1 MSCAQDRSQ
10 LKQRNA
16 MVTEAN
22 NKLQTQLAESERQEQ
37 EHRSHSNKLST
48 RIDDLNAELTAARTE
63 SETARAQVAA
73 EAKARTEAELR
84 EIFHMADQDC
94 NGFIGA
100 EELLALGQAVDRN
113 FTQQKCRDLIHRM
126 DSNHD
131 GKVSPDEFV
140 ELVCKVMEGLSE
152 VSKKKMRAKY
162 RAAAERI
169 AREVKAKAEQEHR
182 SQVVELNKRLKEQ
195 VSVLQEHI
203 ETLKRQGDE
212 GLAAHAKTKEDWH
225 VQRIQQEQYV
235 LELQAQ
241 AREHTKE
248 LQESALK
255 LEQCEREV
263 QELKRQLMAAHNET
277 EVPLAPQHRHI

>member
-1 MSCAQDRSQ
+1 MSGAQDWSQ

-22 NKLQTQLAESERQEQ
+22 NKLQTQLDESERQEQ
-37 EHRSHSNKLST
+37 EHRSHSKKLDK
-48 RIDDLNAELTAARTE
+48 RINALNTELTVAYAE
-63 SETARAQVAA
+63 SETAA
-73 EAKARTEAELR
+73 
-84 EIFHMADQDC
+84 H
-94 NGFIGA
+94 
-100 EELLALGQAVDRN
+100 
-113 FTQQKCRDLIHRM
+113 
-126 DSNHD
+126 
-131 GKVSPDEFV
+131 
-140 ELVCKVMEGLSE
+140 
-152 VSKKKMRAKY
+152 
-162 RAAAERI
+162 
-169 AREVKAKAEQEHR
+169 EHR
-182 SQVVELNKRLKEQ
+182 SQVVELNKHISDLKEQ

-248 LQESALK
+248 LQESAVK

-263 QELKRQLMAAHNET
+263 KKQISIARAHSLWQQAELENRRQTIQIRRLED
-277 EVPLAPQHRHI
+277 LLRHEDPEKTPPCSPPTI